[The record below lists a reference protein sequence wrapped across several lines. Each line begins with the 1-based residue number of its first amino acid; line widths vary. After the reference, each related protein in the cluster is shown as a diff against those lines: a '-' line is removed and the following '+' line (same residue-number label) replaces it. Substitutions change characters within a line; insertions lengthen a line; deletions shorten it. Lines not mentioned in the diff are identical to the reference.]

1 MTDNSVINMNQT
13 DNKIRPLFIIGQE
26 GCGKSTY
33 IEQLAKK
40 EKRVL
45 LRCPCRKDRTLR
57 EQRSRIHEW
66 ALRAEPT
73 LLWLEGTDDLTP
85 EAQSFLRR
93 ILETYAPNVR
103 FCLEGRTL
111 SSIQEPILSRCDIL
125 RIQYSFKLHPK
136 LNTLTESTKNEIINV
151 LNITDTTQSLRKQEI
166 AYTLSVYYPK
176 VWELIKE
183 NIKKFNKHNDNI
195 LENIKTAENPIN
207 IIWREYEMYPNNVQN
222 DINKAFS
229 EYGNPWAI
237 LAYARAASKSS

>member
-1 MTDNSVINMNQT
+1 MSEER
-13 DNKIRPLFIIGQE
+13 IRPIFIIGPE

-33 IEQLAKK
+33 IQQLALK

-57 EQRSRIHEW
+57 EQRARIHEW

-111 SSIQEPILSRCDIL
+111 SSIQEPILSRCDIH
-125 RIQYSFKLHPK
+125 RINKNNILHPIISK
-136 LNTLTESTKNEIINV
+136 LSDSLKDEVLNV
-151 LNITDTTQSLRKQEI
+151 LELTNNRTSIRKQYI
-166 AYTLSVYYPK
+166 AANLAIYYPNMWSTIAK
-176 VWELIKE
+176 TISGYKPNRKELKEHIK
-183 NIKKFNKHNDNI
+183 N
-195 LENIKTAENPIN
+195 AEDPWLLLWN
-207 IIWREYEMYPNNVQN
+207 EYDKYSNEVQN
-222 DINKAFS
+222 DINIAVS
-229 EYGNPWAI
+229 QLGNPWAI
-237 LAYARAASKSS
+237 LAYARAASESS

>member
-1 MTDNSVINMNQT
+1 MSIELNNINEI
-13 DNKIRPLFIIGQE
+13 DNKIRPIFIIGQE

-33 IEQLAKK
+33 IQNLAKK
-40 EKRVL
+40 ENRVL

-57 EQRSRIHEW
+57 EQRARIHEW

-125 RIQYSFKLHPK
+125 RIPYSFKLHNK
-136 LNTLTESTKNEIINV
+136 FNSLSDTNKDDILNILNKTNTLKSI
-151 LNITDTTQSLRKQEI
+151 RKQEI
-166 AYTLSVYYPK
+166 ACNLSIYYPNI
-176 VWELIKE
+176 WSIIKRNINNFNNNDISVLD
-183 NIKKFNKHNDNI
+183 NIKS
-195 LENIKTAENPIN
+195 AENPIN
-207 IIWREYEMYPNNVQN
+207 IIWREYDSYSINVQN

-229 EYGNPWAI
+229 DYGNPWAI

>member
-1 MTDNSVINMNQT
+1 MSEER
-13 DNKIRPLFIIGQE
+13 IRPLFIIGAE

-33 IEQLAKK
+33 IQQLAIK

-57 EQRSRIHEW
+57 EQRARIHEW

-111 SSIQEPILSRCDIL
+111 SSIQEPILSRCDIH
-125 RIQYSFKLHPK
+125 RIHKNNTIHP
-136 LNTLTESTKNEIINV
+136 IINKLSDSV
-151 LNITDTTQSLRKQEI
+151 KGEILHILELTNNKSSIRKQQI
-166 AYTLSVYYPK
+166 AANLAIYYTHTWTSIVK
-176 VWELIKE
+176 TIETHSTDRKELNEHIKNAE
-183 NIKKFNKHNDNI
+183 DPWLI
-195 LENIKTAENPIN
+195 L
-207 IIWREYEMYPNNVQN
+207 WREYDNYSIQVQN
-222 DINKAFS
+222 DINIS
-229 EYGNPWAI
+229 ISQLGNPWAI
-237 LAYARAASKSS
+237 LAYARAAS

>member
-1 MTDNSVINMNQT
+1 MADNSVIDMNQN

-33 IEQLAKK
+33 IQQLAKK

-125 RIQYSFKLHPK
+125 RIKYSFKLHSK
-136 LNTLTESTKNEIINV
+136 LNTLTDNIKNDIIHV
-151 LNITDTTQSLRKQEI
+151 LNVTDTIKSLRKQEI
-166 AYTLSVYYPK
+166 AYILSIYYPQLWK
-176 VWELIKE
+176 LIKE
-183 NIKKFNKHNDNI
+183 NIGKFNNDSHNI

-207 IIWREYEMYPNNVQN
+207 IIWREYDTYPAYIQN

-237 LAYARAASKSS
+237 LAYARAASQSS

>member
-1 MTDNSVINMNQT
+1 MADISVINMNQN

-33 IEQLAKK
+33 IEKLAKK

-125 RIQYSFKLHPK
+125 RIPYSFKLHPK
-136 LNTLTESTKNEIINV
+136 LNTLSDSIKDDIIFV
-151 LNITDTTQSLRKQEI
+151 LEKTNTLQSLRKQEI
-166 AYTLSVYYPK
+166 AYILSVYYPHMWK
-176 VWELIKE
+176 LIQTNINKFVDKPNSILD
-183 NIKKFNKHNDNI
+183 NIKS
-195 LENIKTAENPIN
+195 AENPIN
-207 IIWREYEMYPNNVQN
+207 IIWREYETYPEYIQN